1 MFQNYD
7 LRRQLICQAPRGA
20 WLAQATRWV
29 ALSCLLLQ
37 ACGGGGGSP
46 PSNPVVITPEPEPAT
61 GLWVQSTSGGG
72 LQRYTEG
79 LNQLVQSRSAL
90 FDDAIAL
97 TAVADAPAA
106 ETAGFSSTYTVDA
119 AVDEYDIVKYDGS
132 ILAVAPSRSSCCF
145 IAEIDVVAD
154 ALIAPPAGNS
164 EIRLFSTQPQA
175 GSATPVSTI
184 ALAEDQRAEG
194 LYLQEGTLQVLLST
208 AWWGTFGPRF
218 ITPDY
223 WVDQQVSIIHY
234 DLSNPSSPTKASTT
248 TIEGALVASRRLGDD
263 IFLITRHAPKIE
275 GLIAYPQTAEEAA
288 ANETLLASVSA
299 EQVLPSIT
307 IDDSV
312 VSPLSLDECYRI
324 DPEHELATP
333 TPSVSMITTLL
344 AISASTGEIKQ
355 SACTLEP
362 VSGVYLGQNLI
373 ALTHVRWDLD
383 NGGTLLHLL
392 DRSNFN
398 YRGSEQLAGALYSG
412 GNADFRVNEFDGTV
426 RLVTTE
432 RTDDPDDL
440 WQHRLYI
447 LSPHERDA
455 EIERLGLL
463 GEDQNIGKP
472 NEDLYGVRFMGSR
485 AYLVTFERI
494 DPLYVIDLSDPR
506 QPTIAGELEVPG
518 FSDLLHEVSSDLL
531 LGVGGDAR
539 NRPKIELYNIANI
552 SQPQSQSL
560 ISLGAEWYWSYT
572 PARYDRHAFTYLA
585 GEESDRFTVPY
596 SGGGLVDNTYVQED
610 RIALFEIQNKANPA
624 AALIAPVGEVTLSS
638 GSVDGSTRVVIDS
651 DALYVITW
659 TDLLS
664 GFWSNPEAMT
674 DFGTE

>member
-1 MFQNYD
+1 MFQIYD
-7 LRRQLICQAPRGA
+7 RRRQPLF
-20 WLAQATRWV
+20 T
-29 ALSCLLLQ
+29 ALQGSSLPQSALWMVLTCLLLQ
-37 ACGGGGGSP
+37 ACGGGGGSS
-46 PSNPVVITPEPEPAT
+46 PSNPSVITPEPEPAT
-61 GLWVQSTSGGG
+61 GLWVQSASGGG

-106 ETAGFSSTYTVDA
+106 EAAGFSGTYTVDA
-119 AVDEYDIVKYDGS
+119 AVDEYDIVKYDGT

-145 IAEIDVVAD
+145 IAEVDVVAD
-154 ALIAPPAGNS
+154 ALIAPPVGNS
-164 EIRLFSTQPQA
+164 EIRLFSTQPEA

-194 LYLQEGTLQVLLST
+194 LYLQNGTLQVLLST
-208 AWWGTFGPRF
+208 AWWGSFGPRF

-223 WVDQQVSIIHY
+223 WVDQQVSIINY
-234 DLSNPSSPTKASTT
+234 DLTNPTNPTKGSTI
-248 TIEGALVASRRLGDD
+248 TIEGALVASRRIGDD

-275 GLIAYPQTAEEAA
+275 GLIAYPQTAEEVA
-288 ANETLLASVSA
+288 ANEALLAGVSA
-299 EQVLPSIT
+299 EQILPTIT
-307 IDDSV
+307 IGDSTA
-312 VSPLSLDECYRI
+312 SPLSLDECYRI
-324 DPEHELATP
+324 DPAHELATT
-333 TPSVSMITTLL
+333 TPSDSMITTLL

-383 NGGTLLHLL
+383 NGGTLLHVL
-392 DRSNFN
+392 DRSTFR
-398 YRGSEQLAGALYSG
+398 YRGSELLAGALYSG

-440 WQHRLYI
+440 WQHRLYV
-447 LSPHERDA
+447 LSPRERDA
-455 EIERLGLL
+455 EIDRLGLL
-463 GEDQNIGKP
+463 GEEQNIGKP

-539 NRPKIELYNIANI
+539 NRPKVELYNIADI
-552 SQPQSQSL
+552 SQPQSQSV
-560 ISLGAEWYWSYT
+560 ISLGAEWNWSYS

-585 GEESDRFTVPY
+585 GEDSDRFTVPY
-596 SGGGLVDNTYVQED
+596 SGGGLIDNTYVQED
-610 RIALFEIQNKANPA
+610 RIALFEIQNKANPTD
-624 AALIAPVGEVTLSS
+624 ALIASVGEVTLSP
-638 GSVDGSTRVVIDS
+638 GAVDGSTRVVIDN

-664 GFWSNPEAMT
+664 GFWSNPEAVT